1 MKETLSNANFPRDS
15 EGRVYHLGIRHGEV
29 ANRILTVGD
38 HARAKAIAR
47 WLDTEDEAGAPVFL
61 NHSHRGFLT
70 ITGRYKGVPVSIMA
84 IGMGNCMMDFFVRET
99 RAVTTGTLAII
110 RFGSC
115 GSLSANAP
123 AGTVVV
129 PRGGYCIRK
138 NLEYFV
144 KEENRL
150 FKGPVEPY
158 QISGVFDADKEISQ
172 ILAQE
177 LEKAMAP
184 ISGKHGV
191 GGVVADGL
199 NADGCSFYSS
209 QGRKD
214 PAFWDDNEHVIQQ
227 SMEAHP
233 DTVSLE
239 METSM
244 LFHLA
249 ECAREP
255 NPIRA
260 AGCMQVFADRVSNG
274 FIHPDTVAILEPT
287 VGKSCLETL
296 IKVQVDNEMTAEGTV
311 WEKQK

>member
-1 MKETLSNANFPRDS
+1 
-15 EGRVYHLGIRHGEV
+15 
-29 ANRILTVGD
+29 
-38 HARAKAIAR
+38 
-47 WLDTEDEAGAPVFL
+47 
-61 NHSHRGFLT
+61 
-70 ITGRYKGVPVSIMA
+70 
-84 IGMGNCMMDFFVRET
+84 MGNCMMDFFVRET

-115 GSLSANAP
+115 GSLSTNAP
-123 AGTVVV
+123 PGTVVV

-138 NLEYFV
+138 NLNYFV

-150 FKGPVEPY
+150 DKGPVEPY
-158 QISGVFDADKEISQ
+158 LISGVFDADKEISR

-177 LEKAMAP
+177 LEEAMKP
-184 ISGKHGV
+184 ITGKNGV
-191 GGVVADGL
+191 GGVIADGL

-214 PAFWDDNEHVIQQ
+214 PAFWDDNDNVIPQAL
-227 SMEAHP
+227 EAHP

-255 NPIRA
+255 NPIKA

-274 FIHPDTVAILEPT
+274 FIHPETVAILEPT
-287 VGKSCLETL
+287 VGKAVLETL
-296 IKVQVDNEMTAEGTV
+296 IKVQVDNEMSEEGSV
-311 WEKQK
+311 WESKK